1 MLMPSTQ
8 KKSPDAAG
16 DLFIIQKP
24 QASELLVLLDVYNRA
39 VTGCI
44 KIEVILAVMGRG
56 NLDFLEYSVRI
67 QLDRGAL
74 GEVIDARLGLGSIA
88 EVGAGSPGSIT
99 ELELVRSPVYL
110 QLSGSH
116 VNLLTNL
123 LDQALVSELVPRAVI
138 HLATEINCLA
148 EYAYSACV
156 ISSYGYT
163 HSDGNNGADNCGSAC

>member
-1 MLMPSTQ
+1 MQT
-8 KKSPDAAG
+8 KKSPDSAG
-16 DLFIIQKP
+16 DPITIQRP
-24 QASELLVLLDVYNRA
+24 EACELLVLLDVYNRA
-39 VTGCI
+39 VAGSI
-44 KIEVILAVMGRG
+44 KIEVILAVMGRS
-56 NLDFLEYSVRI
+56 NLYFLEYSIRI

-74 GEVIDARLGLGSIA
+74 GEVIDAGLGLGSVA
-88 EVGAGSPGSIT
+88 EVGAGGPGSIT

-116 VNLLTNL
+116 VNLLADL
-123 LDQALVSELVPRAVI
+123 LNEALVGELVPRAVI